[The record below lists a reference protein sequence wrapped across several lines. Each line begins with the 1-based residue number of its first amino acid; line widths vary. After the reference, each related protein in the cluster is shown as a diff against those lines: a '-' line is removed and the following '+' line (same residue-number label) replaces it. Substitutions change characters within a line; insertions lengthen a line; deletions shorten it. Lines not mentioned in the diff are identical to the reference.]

1 MPYRRQA
8 YVQIRPPKPR
18 SFEVCV
24 QDSLNAVDAH
34 EWNQLGGYD
43 EPFLSHEFLVA
54 LERQGCLGKALGWHP
69 CFLLV
74 RDARGTL
81 VGAMPMYV
89 KTNSYGEFV
98 FDWSWASAYERHG
111 LDYYPKLV
119 VSVPYTP
126 ITGKRLLIYPAGDAG
141 VIKNKLIEQ
150 AIQLAKD
157 YGFTG
162 VHWLFINDDD
172 TQRLQAHGL
181 MLRLG
186 CQYHWHNN
194 NYRDFHDF
202 LASFQAHKRKKVK
215 RERARVAE
223 QGIRLKIVHGNE
235 ADDRVWQ
242 TVYRF
247 YVDTFGRKWGF
258 PTLTLGFFREI
269 GRTMGE
275 RVVLVLAERE
285 GRTVACALNFRS
297 REKLYGRFWG
307 CEQTFHSLH
316 FEACYYQGIEYC
328 IRHGLQCFEPG
339 AQGEHKIGRGFLPTH
354 TWSAHWIADERFRAA
369 LEDFCRREQGVIQQE
384 YAKLW
389 SSSPFR
395 EDAVPPTHHPP
406 SAG

>member
-1 MPYRRQA
+1 M
-8 YVQIRPPKPR
+8 QIRPPKPR

-69 CFLLV
+69 CYLLV

-81 VGAMPMYV
+81 VGAMPMYI

-126 ITGKRLLIYPAGDAG
+126 ITGMRLLIYPAGDAG
-141 VIKNKLIEQ
+141 AIKNMLIEQ
-150 AIQLAKD
+150 AIELAKD

-181 MLRLG
+181 MMRLG

-202 LASFQAHKRKKVK
+202 LTSFQ
-215 RERARVAE
+215 
-223 QGIRLKIVHGNE
+223 
-235 ADDRVWQ
+235 
-242 TVYRF
+242 
-247 YVDTFGRKWGF
+247 
-258 PTLTLGFFREI
+258 
-269 GRTMGE
+269 
-275 RVVLVLAERE
+275 
-285 GRTVACALNFRS
+285 
-297 REKLYGRFWG
+297 
-307 CEQTFHSLH
+307 
-316 FEACYYQGIEYC
+316 
-328 IRHGLQCFEPG
+328 
-339 AQGEHKIGRGFLPTH
+339 
-354 TWSAHWIADERFRAA
+354 
-369 LEDFCRREQGVIQQE
+369 
-384 YAKLW
+384 
-389 SSSPFR
+389 
-395 EDAVPPTHHPP
+395 
-406 SAG
+406 